1 MKNTIL
7 FVFVFFFSLEVL
19 ASGDPARVQPNTAPL
34 SNPADERARASEEL
48 IDFDPDTAFGAPM
61 EETMADTQKLM
72 EGQTEQKAQKKP
84 NPAHQAGLPVYNTGS
99 ERASCSHH
107 SGCSSP
113 VHYSPYPSYPA
124 YPYTSYPYAVTPVSN
139 ICYAGLSYCYMSV
152 PAVVGT
158 PCTCS
163 FLQFTFY
170 GSYWTT
176 VPGFVGY

>member
-1 MKNTIL
+1 MKNTMLLVFIL
-7 FVFVFFFSLEVL
+7 FFSLEAL
-19 ASGDPARVQPNTAPL
+19 ASGDPGVRQPESTPKQPL
-34 SNPADERARASEEL
+34 TPPVDERAEELSEAL

-61 EETMADTQKLM
+61 EETRADTQKLID
-72 EGQTEQKAQKKP
+72 EQTTQKAKK
-84 NPAHQAGLPVYNTGS
+84 NTNSLTHQAGLPVYNTEAG
-99 ERASCSHH
+99 CSQ

-113 VHYSPYPSYPA
+113 VHYSPYPSYP
-124 YPYTSYPYAVTPVSN
+124 YPYYPYATTPVSN
-139 ICYAGLSYCYMSV
+139 ICYAGISYCYMSI

-170 GSYWTT
+170 GSYWAT